1 MEGARGPPGPGGCQ
15 QWAGGVW
22 LPPMPALSDSGMA
35 LHAPAPDAR
44 YDALSLFSGGLD
56 SLLAHKLIERQGLRV
71 LGLHFVSPF
80 FGKPHL
86 LDHWREEYGVTVM
99 PVDVGDEYVRM
110 LLAGP
115 RHGLGSALN
124 PCMDCKVLMLRA
136 ARELMPRF
144 GAKCIIS
151 GEVLGQR
158 PMSQRRDALNA
169 IRNDAAVRGFLL
181 RPLSALAME
190 PTEIE
195 DLGLVD
201 RTRLLGFNGRGRT
214 NQLRLAAEFGITVI
228 PTPGGGCR
236 LTEREPCSRYAP
248 VFRHFPAPR
257 AADMELANT
266 GRQFWAGPR
275 WLAVGRHQEDNA
287 LLAALAGPDDLTL
300 DLAAFPSPLGVMR
313 RIPDA
318 PPGSPWDEAVVAD
331 AAAFLASYSPK
342 AVRAGGPADV
352 VIRHGDA
359 VRHVSVVPARTTPL
373 GWREPTWAEAQEWKS
388 GQRKLA

>member
-1 MEGARGPPGPGGCQ
+1 MESRI
-15 QWAGGVW
+15 
-22 LPPMPALSDSGMA
+22 
-35 LHAPAPDAR
+35 PAPGAQ

-56 SLLAHKLIERQGLRV
+56 SLLAHRLMERQGLRV

-80 FGKPHL
+80 FGKPQRIA
-86 LDHWREEYGVTVM
+86 HWREVYGVDVV
-99 PVDVGDEYVRM
+99 PVDVGDAYVRM

-136 ARELMPRF
+136 AREMMPAC
-144 GAKCIIS
+144 GARCIVS

-195 DLGLVD
+195 ESGFVD
-201 RTRLLGFNGRGRT
+201 RSRLLGFTGRGRT
-214 NQLRLAAEFGITVI
+214 SQLRLAAEFGITEI

-236 LTEREPCSRYAP
+236 LTEKEPCSRYAP

-257 AADMELANT
+257 AADMELANA
-266 GRQFWAGPR
+266 GRQFWAGPH

-287 LLAALAGPDDLTL
+287 ALAALAGPDDLTL
-300 DLAAFPSPLGVMR
+300 DLAGFPSPLGVMR
-313 RIPDA
+313 RVPDTA
-318 PPGSPWDEAVVAD
+318 WDEAVVAD

-342 AVRAGGPADV
+342 AARSGGPVEVDV
-352 VIRHGDA
+352 RREGGLRRI
-359 VRHVSVVPARTTPL
+359 SVLPARVTPL
-373 GWREPTWAEAQEWKS
+373 GWREPTWAEAQDWKS
-388 GQRKLA
+388 GRRKPA